1 MGPMTMKYITAY
13 CEIEKVHEILHY
25 AKACSLRDYLLL
37 KVLWESGLRVS
48 ELAALTPGD
57 LEPHNQVIN
66 VINGKGNKSRR
77 AYIDSSTME
86 LLCSY
91 ISDTNIP
98 EDCVIF
104 GVKTNQMR
112 NIVKRYGALAGIDG
126 LHPHTF
132 RHSYA
137 IHLIRNGVDVRRLQ
151 QLLGHSNIQTTT
163 IYLQFRDQDLRD
175 VYNTV
180 DF

>member
-1 MGPMTMKYITAY
+1 MKDIKAY
-13 CEIEKVHEILHY
+13 CEKEKVHEILRY
-25 AKACSLRDYLLL
+25 AEACSLRDYLIL

-48 ELAALTPGD
+48 ELAALMPGD

-77 AYIDSSTME
+77 TYIDSGTMNM
-86 LLCSY
+86 LCNY
-91 ISDTNIP
+91 ILCANIP

-112 NIVKRYGALAGIDG
+112 NIVKRYGALAGID
-126 LHPHTF
+126 LHPHIF

-137 IHLIRNGVDVRRLQ
+137 IHLIRNGVDIRRLQ

-163 IYLQFRDQDLRD
+163 VYLQFRDQDIRE
-175 VYNTV
+175 VHNKV
-180 DF
+180 EF